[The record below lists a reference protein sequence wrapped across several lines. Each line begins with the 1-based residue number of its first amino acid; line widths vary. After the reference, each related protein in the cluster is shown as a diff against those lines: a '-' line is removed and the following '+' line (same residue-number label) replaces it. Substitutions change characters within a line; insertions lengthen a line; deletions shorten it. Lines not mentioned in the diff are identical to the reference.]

1 MTDDEL
7 LAGLAALLR
16 RHDPMPDE
24 VRAAA
29 EALFALAFPPPRWT
43 FLEPV
48 AELAAARSGS
58 RTFHFADKE
67 ISVRLGLR
75 GARLTGLVVPVL
87 PVEVCWPAGS
97 LLVAPD
103 DAGFFVADGLPRAPL
118 RLVVGGTRATRWF
131 WP

>member
-7 LAGLAALLR
+7 LAELAALLR
-16 RHDPMPDE
+16 RHDAMPDE
-24 VRAAA
+24 VRATA
-29 EALFALAFPPPRWT
+29 EALFALAFPPPEWT

-48 AELAAARSGS
+48 AELAPVRSGS
-58 RTFHFADKE
+58 RSFHFADDE
-67 ISVRLGLR
+67 ISVLLGLR
-75 GARLTGLVVPVL
+75 GVRLTGLVVPVL

-97 LLVAPD
+97 RLVAPD
-103 DAGFFVADGLPRAPL
+103 DAGFFTADDLPKAPL